1 MKVVNVAEFKSRLSE
16 YLAAVQNGE
25 ELEIRKRNVPL
36 ARVVPIPARR
46 RNRTVLGSGR
56 GSAIVKESLTDP
68 LIPLDD
74 WDMLGEKPSCR
85 LLDLLARLPPL
96 PDELPDVDDT
106 LEPLDDVEG

>member
-1 MKVVNVAEFKSRLSE
+1 MIVAMKIVDAAEFKDHLSE

-56 GSAIVKESLTDP
+56 GSAIVRKSLTDP

-74 WDMLGEKPSCR
+74 WEMLGEKPS
-85 LLDLLARLPPL
+85 
-96 PDELPDVDDT
+96 
-106 LEPLDDVEG
+106 